1 MCFLVKCRLIFAKN
15 GVRRSQHMFACI
27 GQRDT
32 TKMTVWYVRRDYVF
46 RVNSHFGGEM
56 LPTKS
61 QRWIFHFPSYLVI
74 ELFHRRIFFLYKK
87 KIFFLYKKK
96 IFFLYKKKIFLLYKK
111 GIFPQSLDEVWTKF
125 GRSLDTC
132 WMKCG

>member
-1 MCFLVKCRLIFAKN
+1 
-15 GVRRSQHMFACI
+15 MFACI

-111 GIFPQSLDEVWTKF
+111 GIFPQSLDEVWTEF
-125 GRSLDTC
+125 GRSLDTF
-132 WMKCG
+132 